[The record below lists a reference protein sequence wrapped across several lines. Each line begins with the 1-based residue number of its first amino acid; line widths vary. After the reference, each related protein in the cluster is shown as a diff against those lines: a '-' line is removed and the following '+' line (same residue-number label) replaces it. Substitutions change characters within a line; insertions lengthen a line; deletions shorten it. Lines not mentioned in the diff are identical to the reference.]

1 MDDFLKNLIET
12 LGETQMIMYFESR
25 KEADQYLESLNIKII
40 DMIRP
45 YSMSLQI
52 LYIYFLE
59 YYRYRLRDLTERDF
73 EAEFGGGKDE
83 LEFNMRLLDF
93 LPDQFVIQN
102 GDQYFVVIQKVNG
115 KATTIN
121 SESTELYGE
130 LLYNILCADLLSK
143 LFKNLAEKTYEES
156 NGDHKTYTD
165 KVDKLFDDLG
175 FYEE

>member
-1 MDDFLKNLIET
+1 MNDFLKNLLAT

-25 KEADQYLESLNIKII
+25 KEADHYLESLDIKVI

-59 YYRYRLRDLTERDF
+59 YYRYRQRELTEREF

-83 LEFNMRLLDF
+83 LEFNMRLLNF

-102 GDQYFVVIQKVNG
+102 GDQYFVVIQKLKG
-115 KATTIN
+115 KASTVN

-143 LFKNLAEKTYEES
+143 LFRNLAEKIYDES
-156 NGDHKTYTD
+156 KGDKDNYSS
-165 KVDKLFDDLG
+165 KIN
-175 FYEE
+175 

>member
-1 MDDFLKNLIET
+1 MNDYLKNVNASI
-12 LGETQMIMYFESR
+12 GETQMIVYFDSR
-25 KEADQYLESLNIKII
+25 KEADYYLESLDIKVI

-59 YYRYRLRDLTERDF
+59 YYRYRQRELTERAF

-83 LEFNMRLLDF
+83 LEFNMRLLNF

-102 GDQYFVVIQKVNG
+102 GDQHYVILQTLKG

-143 LFKNLAEKTYEES
+143 LFKNLAAKIYDES
-156 NGDHKTYTD
+156 KGDKDNYTG
-165 KVDKLFDDLG
+165 KVGQLFDEFG